1 MQKPQKKALLV
12 QMGRQQELLKR
23 YSHCLNFQIYH
34 TSLFYPNFIKQL
46 RLKGDICLALHQML
60 EVHPPLNMPYCWL
73 VKVSGEVCVKS
84 DLKLT
89 THSSHK
95 KQKRESQ
102 HIILF
107 ETLLC
112 YLCKS
117 AISQILR

>member
-60 EVHPPLNMPYCWL
+60 AVHPPLNMPYCWL

-89 THSSHK
+89 LCNVGVLNMIGNFCSHSTQLNHV
-95 KQKRESQ
+95 
-102 HIILF
+102 LF
-107 ETLLC
+107 PI
-112 YLCKS
+112 K
-117 AISQILR
+117 

>member
-60 EVHPPLNMPYCWL
+60 EVHPPHEYAILS
-73 VKVSGEVCVKS
+73 VSEVVWGG
-84 DLKLT
+84 
-89 THSSHK
+89 
-95 KQKRESQ
+95 
-102 HIILF
+102 
-107 ETLLC
+107 LC
-112 YLCKS
+112 
-117 AISQILR
+117 